1 MTALTVRTAPVS
13 DGHALP
19 VHLIHPAGQIVGGLV
34 LLQEIFGV
42 NAYMRQMASEFAQ
55 RGFLVAV
62 PELFAR
68 QEPGVNLGYASE
80 DLAHGIRLRDGLD
93 WDAVELDMGA
103 AVELVRDIA
112 PAHMKVAAQGYC
124 LGGGLAVLAAAR
136 CRVDAAVSY
145 YGVGVQDRLH
155 LAREIA
161 VPVLFHLAE
170 YDHYCPPEART
181 AIDQA
186 FADHRDVQSHLY
198 PGVGHAFATYGRDTF
213 DAAATELALGRTLT
227 FLEKWITS

>member
-1 MTALTVRTAPVS
+1 MSAHTVQTALVS

-19 VHLIHPAGQIVGGLV
+19 VHVVRPVGPIVGGLV

-42 NAYMRQMASEFAQ
+42 NAYMRQMAAEFAQ
-55 RGFLVAV
+55 RGLLVAV

-68 QEPGVNLGYASE
+68 QEPGVDLGYDPE

-93 WDAVELDMGA
+93 WDAVELDIAA
-103 AVELVRDIA
+103 AVNVVRDVA
-112 PAHMKVAAQGYC
+112 SEEVKVAAQGYC

-136 CRVDAAVSY
+136 CGVDAAVSY

-170 YDHYCPPEART
+170 HDHYCPPKART

-186 FADHRDVQSHLY
+186 FTDHDDVEIHLY

-213 DAAATELALGRTLT
+213 DAAATELALARTLT
-227 FLEKWITS
+227 FLEKWTTS